1 MDVALCIFAFSYSS
15 KLFLKQ
21 MIRKPIL
28 YNLQNIRTVLFISL
42 PVSLFITSCAPNKED
57 NSTKEKFQVTNPIIA
72 DTIYTSEYV
81 ADIHSLQNVELR
93 ARVKGYIEKIYVDE
107 GQPVKAGQLLF
118 SISSQEYRQ
127 ELMKAKAML
136 TSAIADAKVGE
147 VDLDNAKILVEKN
160 IVSKSEFDMKKA
172 KLEAFQAKIEEAK
185 AHEAN
190 AELQLSLTEV
200 RAPFGGVINRIL
212 NKAGSL
218 IDEGTLLTTL
228 SDNAEVFAYFNV
240 SETDYLDI
248 VEEGNEK
255 KNYKVELIKANQQ
268 PHPHKGIIETV
279 EGEVDKSTGNIAF
292 RARFQNPDLTLKH
305 GSTGKIKLNHEV
317 KEALLIPQKS
327 TFEIQE
333 NLYVYVIDD
342 KNVVRLRSIKPAMRI
357 PNLYIVESG
366 LTPMNKILYEGIQ
379 RVKEGDQIQPELVT
393 MKHIIAHLRK
403 L

>member
-1 MDVALCIFAFSYSS
+1 
-15 KLFLKQ
+15 

>member
-1 MDVALCIFAFSYSS
+1 
-15 KLFLKQ
+15 
-21 MIRKPIL
+21 MIRQSIIYL
-28 YNLQNIRTVLFISL
+28 YSLQNFRTVLFISL
-42 PVSLFITSCAPNKED
+42 SVCFFITSCSSTKEE
-57 NSTKEKFQVTNPIIA
+57 NSNKEKFQVTNPIIA

-93 ARVKGYIEKIYVDE
+93 ARVNGYIENIYVDE

-147 VDLDNAKILVEKN
+147 VDLNNAKILVENN
-160 IVSKSEFDMKKA
+160 IVSKSEFDMRKA

-185 AHEAN
+185 AQEAN
-190 AELQLSLTEV
+190 ANLQLSLTEV
-200 RAPFGGVINRIL
+200 RAPFSGVINRIL
-212 NKAGSL
+212 NKVGSL
-218 IDEGTLLTTL
+218 IDEGTLLTTF
-228 SDNAEVFAYFNV
+228 SDNTEVFAYFNV

-255 KNYKVELIKANQQ
+255 KNYKVELIKANHQ
-268 PHPHKGIIETV
+268 PHPYKGTIETV

-292 RARFQNPDLTLKH
+292 RARFSNPDLMLKH

-317 KEALLIPQKS
+317 KNALLIPQKT

-333 NLYVYVIDD
+333 NIYVYVIDD
-342 KNVVRLRSIKPAMRI
+342 KNVVQMRSIKPAMRI

-366 LTPMNKILYEGIQ
+366 LTTRDKILYEGIQ
-379 RVKEGDQIQPELVT
+379 RVKEGDQIEPELVT
-393 MKHIIAHLRK
+393 MENILLQLRK

>member
-1 MDVALCIFAFSYSS
+1 
-15 KLFLKQ
+15 
-21 MIRKPIL
+21 MIRKSIL

-57 NSTKEKFQVTNPIIA
+57 NSTKEEFQVTNPIIA

-107 GQPVKAGQLLF
+107 GQPAKAGQLLF

-185 AHEAN
+185 AQESNAN
-190 AELQLSLTEV
+190 LQLSLTEV

-228 SDNAEVFAYFNV
+228 SDNTEVFAYFNV

-255 KNYKVELIKANQQ
+255 KNYKVELIKANQH
-268 PHPHKGIIETV
+268 PHPYKGIIETV

-292 RARFQNPDLTLKH
+292 RARFQNPALTLKH

-357 PNLYIVESG
+357 RNLYIVESG
-366 LTPMNKILYEGIQ
+366 LTPMDKILYEGIQ
-379 RVKEGDQIQPELVT
+379 RVKEGDQIQLELVT
-393 MKHIIAHLRK
+393 MKHIIAQLRK

>member
-1 MDVALCIFAFSYSS
+1 
-15 KLFLKQ
+15 

-42 PVSLFITSCAPNKED
+42 PVSLFLTSCAPNKED

>member
-1 MDVALCIFAFSYSS
+1 MDVALCISAFSYSS